1 MASKAA
7 LALCVTGWGLQ
18 QALVG
23 RLAILPGPAL
33 ALADLVLAAAY
44 LAGMAVLLAT
54 SLLVSVAALVFTR
67 RIVVLRIL
75 CLAIHDVLHVLGSNI
90 AASGVPKAETAWQA
104 TCCRNGFATSMS
116 RTCMARLS
124 RLPIFAIVL
133 LCLTLL

>member
-1 MASKAA
+1 MVSKAA

-75 CLAIHDVLHVLGSNI
+75 CLAIHDVLHVLGTNLQQ
-90 AASGVPKAETAWQA
+90 AACPRPRPPGKLLAVVTA
-104 TCCRNGFATSMS
+104 SP
-116 RTCMARLS
+116 
-124 RLPIFAIVL
+124 LP
-133 LCLTLL
+133 